1 MAGVERAVET
11 IRIERSEAKY
21 LLPTAVIPA
30 VREFLKPHCRP
41 DPHGAGDPAEYLITT
56 LQLDT
61 PTYALHA
68 AKELEAYRRVKL
80 RVRTYGRDGRA
91 PIILEVK
98 CKTGRQVSKSRAT
111 IPFAAWGRDLVF
123 NSQVNLTFKSDR
135 EYQGF
140 LRFVRIVREI
150 GAEPVMRI
158 RYRRESYFG
167 VAERYARVSMDRQ
180 LCYQPATTWD
190 VLPPTGRWIPMDDVM
205 SQGKDQVRSGVVLEL
220 KSEDQAPRWMLDL
233 VQAFRLVQIG
243 NCKYSS
249 AVWAEAQFHGFPRMP
264 FNMLEVSRF

>member
-68 AKELEAYRRVKL
+68 AKELEAYRRFKL
-80 RVRTYGRDGRA
+80 RVRTYGLDGRA

-111 IPFAAWGRDLVF
+111 IPFAAWIEGGRPRA
-123 NSQVNLTFKSDR
+123 T
-135 EYQGF
+135 YYA
-140 LRFVRIVREI
+140 
-150 GAEPVMRI
+150 GAALAVV
-158 RYRRESYFG
+158 G
-167 VAERYARVSMDRQ
+167 V
-180 LCYQPATTWD
+180 
-190 VLPPTGRWIPMDDVM
+190 
-205 SQGKDQVRSGVVLEL
+205 SGL
-220 KSEDQAPRWMLDL
+220 M
-233 VQAFRLVQIG
+233 
-243 NCKYSS
+243 
-249 AVWAEAQFHGFPRMP
+249 VWR
-264 FNMLEVSRF
+264 

>member
-11 IRIERSEAKY
+11 IRIERHEAKY
-21 LLPTAVIPA
+21 LLPTALIPA
-30 VREFLKPHCRP
+30 VRDFLKPHCRP
-41 DPHGAGDPAEYLITT
+41 DPHGRGEPPEYLITT

-61 PTYALHA
+61 ATYALHA
-68 AKELEAYRRVKL
+68 AKEKEAFHRFKL
-80 RVRTYGRDGRA
+80 RVRTYGLDGVA
-91 PIILEVK
+91 PVILEVK
-98 CKTGRQVSKSRAT
+98 SKSGRQISKSRAT
-111 IPFAAWGRDLVF
+111 IPSAAWNRDLIF
-123 NSQVNLTFKSDR
+123 NPRVDLEFKSDR

-205 SQGKDQVRSGVVLEL
+205 SQGKDQARSGVILEL

-233 VQAFRLVQIG
+233 VQAFRLVQVG
-243 NCKYSS
+243 HCKYST